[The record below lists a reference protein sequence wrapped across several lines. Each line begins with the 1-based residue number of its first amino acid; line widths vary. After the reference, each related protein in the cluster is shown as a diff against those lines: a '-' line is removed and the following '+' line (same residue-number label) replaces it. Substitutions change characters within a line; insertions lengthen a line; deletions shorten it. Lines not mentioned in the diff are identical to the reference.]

1 MAVSA
6 VSTVVVF
13 AAVEPLELGL
23 TGVWVGLSLLMM
35 GRLTTLVW
43 RYQQLDGPLP
53 PVLLADAEES
63 DNED

>member
-53 PVLLADAEES
+53 PVRGAEADKIDS
-63 DNED
+63 ED